1 MLVETVTLQLPEPLY
16 RRLANN
22 ARATNRTL
30 EEIMLHALQVGSPP
44 DWADAPAEFQTELAE
59 MDRLSDDALWR
70 IARKNKL
77 APEMDR
83 YNQLLEKDEQGELTE
98 TERLELQRLRS
109 ETDRFVLRKAHAAV
123 LLRWRGHSVP
133 VL

>member
-16 RRLANN
+16 RRLVNN

-30 EEIMLHALQVGSPP
+30 EEVMLHALQVGSPP
-44 DWADAPAEFQTELAE
+44 DWDDAPAEFQTELAE
-59 MDRLSDDALWR
+59 MDRLNDDTLWR
-70 IARKNKL
+70 IARKSKL
-77 APEMDR
+77 EPDMDR
-83 YNQLLEKDEQGELTE
+83 YNELLEKDEQGELTE
-98 TERLELQRLRS
+98 AERLELERLRS

-123 LLRWRGHSVP
+123 LLRWRGHTVP